1 MLKAPPRTAPDAAA
15 ADERSIYRQEM
26 QGFSRVLASIEWL
39 LVILV
44 ILYVKLPGDFVQN
57 ENALITGLILQV
69 GCIVFFHYIW
79 PSSSRVRWALLVETL
94 IMTAFITF
102 VLWHTGKTQS
112 PLLSLYFLVII
123 FTAIALD
130 TGFTILKVALI
141 SGCCAFLASGQA
153 PLADFSL
160 SANMGFIMLL
170 LSFWLVAYLAT
181 MLTRQTDLSK
191 QQIRHLSE
199 IDYLTGLYNMRSFV
213 ALAKKEL
220 KRAERQGYPFS
231 IMMLD
236 ADNLKPVND
245 TYGHESGSN
254 MIKHLAK
261 DIRSNLR
268 TSDIAARFGGD
279 EFVVLLTEADAES
292 AVIAAERIRKT
303 IETSP
308 LNVPGGT
315 VTVTVSVGIAAFPG
329 HGATVQE
336 LVNRADNAMYASKK
350 TGKNKTSVYAAAQS
364 PASGLQPRE
373 AAFGQDPA

>member
-1 MLKAPPRTAPDAAA
+1 MLNKTPCTPPDHLA

-44 ILYVKLPGDFVQN
+44 MLYVKLPGDFVQN
-57 ENALITGLILQV
+57 ENAVIAGLALQV
-69 GCIVFFHYIW
+69 GCILFFHYIW
-79 PSSSRVRWALLVETL
+79 PSSSRVRWALLVEIG

-102 VLWHTGKTQS
+102 VLWHTGKIQS

-141 SGCCAFLASGQA
+141 SGCYAFLAFNHGA
-153 PLADFSL
+153 LADFSL
-160 SANMGFIMLL
+160 SANMGSVMLL

-181 MLTRQTDLSK
+181 MLSRQTDISK

-213 ALAKKEL
+213 ALAKKEQ

-268 TSDIAARFGGD
+268 ASDIAARFGGD
-279 EFVVLLTEADAES
+279 EFVILLTEADAQS
-292 AVIAAERIRKT
+292 AVIAGERIRTT
-303 IETSP
+303 IENSP

-315 VTVTVSVGIAAFPG
+315 VTVTVSVGIAGFPI
-329 HGATVQE
+329 HGATVEE
-336 LVNRADNAMYASKK
+336 LVNRADNAMYASKR
-350 TGKNKTSVYAAAQS
+350 TGKNKTSVYDATHD
-364 PASGLQPRE
+364 PDSGHGPHE
-373 AAFGQDPA
+373 AAPGPGSA